1 MVSGIWL
8 CEWVA
13 MRARKTALQP
23 LETFLTALF
32 ADAILIRPM
41 KIQPKTGDAS
51 SPPNASPHKP
61 ADPSL
66 WNSAVGRRAF
76 LSNVGKA
83 SAVSAIASTGMMFEV
98 AFATS
103 VQYQKYNW
111 ETHWIRSGTGATAAQ
126 ATANRAITW
135 TVLKDHE
142 VSGPT
147 VSSGP
152 AYARRTDLEETQEHV
167 TGPVNGVYTS
177 TEEYIKLESQVVQI

>member
-1 MVSGIWL
+1 MGGY
-8 CEWVA
+8 
-13 MRARKTALQP
+13 ARKKNCTPTARN
-23 LETFLTALF
+23 FLDSTVRRCNI
-32 ADAILIRPM
+32 DQTNEN
-41 KIQPKTGDAS
+41 QPKTGDAS

-98 AFATS
+98 AYATS

>member
-1 MVSGIWL
+1 
-8 CEWVA
+8 
-13 MRARKTALQP
+13 
-23 LETFLTALF
+23 
-32 ADAILIRPM
+32 M
-41 KIQPKTGDAS
+41 KNQPKIGEES
-51 SPPNASPHKP
+51 ASPIVPSHKP

-98 AFATS
+98 AYATS

-111 ETHWIRSGTGATAAQ
+111 ETHWIRSGTGTTAAQ

-142 VSGPT
+142 VSGPSA
-147 VSSGP
+147 SSGP
-152 AYARRTDLEETQEHV
+152 AYSRRTDLEETQEHV

>member
-1 MVSGIWL
+1 MGGY
-8 CEWVA
+8 
-13 MRARKTALQP
+13 ARKKNCTPTARN
-23 LETFLTALF
+23 FLDSTVRRCNL
-32 ADAILIRPM
+32 DQTNEN
-41 KIQPKTGDAS
+41 QPKTGDAS

-66 WNSAVGRRAF
+66 WNSGVGRRAF

-177 TEEYIKLESQVVQI
+177 TEENIKLESQDVQI

>member
-1 MVSGIWL
+1 MGGY
-8 CEWVA
+8 
-13 MRARKTALQP
+13 ARKKNCTSTARN
-23 LETFLTALF
+23 FLDSTVRRCNF
-32 ADAILIRPM
+32 DQTNE
-41 KIQPKTGDAS
+41 KSTKTGDAS

>member
-1 MVSGIWL
+1 MGGY
-8 CEWVA
+8 
-13 MRARKTALQP
+13 ARKKNCTPTARN
-23 LETFLTALF
+23 FLDSTVRRCNL
-32 ADAILIRPM
+32 DQTNEN
-41 KIQPKTGDAS
+41 QPKTGDAS

>member
-1 MVSGIWL
+1 MGGY
-8 CEWVA
+8 
-13 MRARKTALQP
+13 ARKKNCTPTARN
-23 LETFLTALF
+23 FLDSTVRRCNL
-32 ADAILIRPM
+32 DQTNEN
-41 KIQPKTGDAS
+41 QPKTGDAS

-98 AFATS
+98 AYATS